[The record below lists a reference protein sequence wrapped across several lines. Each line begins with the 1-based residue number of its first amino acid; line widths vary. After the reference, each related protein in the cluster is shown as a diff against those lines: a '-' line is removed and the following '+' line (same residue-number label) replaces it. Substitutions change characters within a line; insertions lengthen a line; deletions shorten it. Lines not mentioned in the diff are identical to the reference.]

1 MHHFLAFELS
11 ESVFA
16 VPLEE
21 VHSIVHLPALSR
33 PPGMPV
39 LLEGFLNLRGKV
51 VPVVRLDRL
60 FELPEKGLG
69 PYTILLVEDED
80 SVRELAR
87 RVLERSG
94 YRVLLARN
102 GNEALEVCGS
112 HRGPVHLML
121 TDITMPQMSGPEL
134 AREAASR
141 FPGLKIAYIS
151 GCSEANTK
159 ELPGPYGDL
168 LGKPFTAEALIAKV
182 REVLDRDD

>member
-69 PYTILLVEDED
+69 PYTTLVLLRQPDGHVALLVDHASEVL
-80 SVRELAR
+80 SVPQQALLPVRERHSFHECAR
-87 RVLERSG
+87 AEI
-94 YRVLLARN
+94 AQN
-102 GNEALEVCGS
+102 GRL
-112 HRGPVHLML
+112 VHLL
-121 TDITMPQMSGPEL
+121 DPGRLLLEKERRLIREL
-134 AREAASR
+134 QAMEQNRVERLEPHGS
-141 FPGLKIAYIS
+141 
-151 GCSEANTK
+151 
-159 ELPGPYGDL
+159 
-168 LGKPFTAEALIAKV
+168 
-182 REVLDRDD
+182 